1 MLTHICTFQAPT
13 PPIEAPAREPT
24 PPAPRPAPTA
34 QRKSAPAKLPPQA
47 TASTSASTTSG
58 SSSSSV
64 RISRGPAA
72 SKSSASSSKPNPRRS
87 FDGKRESPFF
97 LFLCTRTFSLLIPP
111 HTALSALVTGVR
123 RPGLGKRTSI
133 PTLHPNRNPNPT
145 SRAPLAVARSKAD
158 ERADAE
164 LDSDEERA
172 RANETPEQRMRRKIR
187 EAEEEYMEPPAGWE
201 KMDTMK
207 TLATGEGGWEEN
219 RYEGGDGGEGMAAE
233 YAEYD

>member
-1 MLTHICTFQAPT
+1 M
-13 PPIEAPAREPT
+13 
-24 PPAPRPAPTA
+24 
-34 QRKSAPAKLPPQA
+34 
-47 TASTSASTTSG
+47 
-58 SSSSSV
+58 
-64 RISRGPAA
+64 
-72 SKSSASSSKPNPRRS
+72 
-87 FDGKRESPFF
+87 
-97 LFLCTRTFSLLIPP
+97 
-111 HTALSALVTGVR
+111 
-123 RPGLGKRTSI
+123 
-133 PTLHPNRNPNPT
+133 
-145 SRAPLAVARSKAD
+145 ARSKAD